1 METELFVHFAE
12 IAGIF
17 VGFGALIG
25 LRSAH
30 VTDLHDV
37 VYLKSVL
44 AMGVWV
50 VIFALVP
57 IVVNRYGVD
66 GHALWL
72 WCAVAALAVWLI
84 AVFALN
90 STADL
95 RAFNRSKDLQPID
108 RYFPVVGL
116 PLHLIIVGSLAL
128 VVIGAWPALEEALYM
143 TALSTGIAFAGYA
156 LLASVLS
163 QSAVSAP
170 ERGDR

>member
-1 METELFVHFAE
+1 VDTELFVHFAE

-25 LRSAH
+25 LRS
-30 VTDLHDV
+30 TERLDLHDV

-44 AMGVWV
+44 ALGVWV

-57 IVVNRYGVD
+57 IAVERYGVD

-84 AVFALN
+84 AVFGLN

-95 RAFNRSKDLQPID
+95 KAFNRSSDLERVD
-108 RYFPVVGL
+108 RLFPVVGL
-116 PLHLIIVGSLAL
+116 PLHLVIAGSL
-128 VVIGAWPALEEALYM
+128 VVIIIGIWPAAEEALYV
-143 TALSTGIAFAGYA
+143 TALTAGVVFAGYT
-156 LLASVLS
+156 LLVSVLS
-163 QSAVSAP
+163 HKHVTDS
-170 ERGDR
+170 ERDGS